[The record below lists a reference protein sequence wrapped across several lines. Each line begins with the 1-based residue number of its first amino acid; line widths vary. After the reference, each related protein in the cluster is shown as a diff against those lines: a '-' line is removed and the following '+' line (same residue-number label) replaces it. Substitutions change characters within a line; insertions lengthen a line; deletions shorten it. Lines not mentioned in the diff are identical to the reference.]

1 MGRTSDYGDQYLC
14 IRLKN
19 NEDIYV
25 YADQADIVDGAIVL
39 SNKMGRRNLMIAPG
53 QWESCYLV
61 SRSDSLPLAIDSW
74 AQRPEGDRQWIRE
87 AV

>member
-39 SNKMGRRNLMIAPG
+39 SNKMGR
-53 QWESCYLV
+53 
-61 SRSDSLPLAIDSW
+61 
-74 AQRPEGDRQWIRE
+74 
-87 AV
+87 

>member
-53 QWESCYLV
+53 QWESCYV
-61 SRSDSLPLAIDSW
+61 ASRSDSSPLAIQSW
-74 AQRPEGDRQWIRE
+74 APRPEGVQHWIRE